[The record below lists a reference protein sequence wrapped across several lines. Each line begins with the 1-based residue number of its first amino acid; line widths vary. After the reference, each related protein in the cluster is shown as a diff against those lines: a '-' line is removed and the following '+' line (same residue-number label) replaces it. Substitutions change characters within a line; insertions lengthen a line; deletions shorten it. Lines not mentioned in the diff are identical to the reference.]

1 MRLPI
6 DTHGLRFLAVAPAR
20 RQTEFEADKPEE
32 ERKPRTT
39 KEGEIL
45 YTVRLVA
52 MGGGDAQVI
61 RVTHVGDP
69 KVSEEQP
76 VEVSGLTAFPWEM
89 GERSGVSFRAD
100 RIAPKGASAK
110 PAGQQG

>member
-20 RQTEFEADKPEE
+20 KQTEFEKDTPEE

-39 KEGEIL
+39 RDGEIL
-45 YTVRLVA
+45 YTAQLVA
-52 MGGGDAQVI
+52 MGGGEAQVI

-69 KVSEEQP
+69 KIQEGQP
-76 VEVSGLTAFPWEM
+76 VDVAGLIARPWEM
-89 GERSGVSFRAD
+89 EGRSGVSFRAD
-100 RIAPKGASAK
+100 RIAPQGAPAK
-110 PAGQQG
+110 PGS